1 MSSTL
6 INLWWNPS
14 KTLEKT
20 YKYHWKFKLNG
31 GGRKREKKGEKYWEN
46 TLVMKVYKPNIRFFH
61 LWKGNKFAETKLYK
75 EKQIKAIIKL
85 GNILSGIK
93 LW

>member
-75 EKQIKAIIKL
+75 EKQIKAIVIL
-85 GNILSGIK
+85 GVWKYIS
-93 LW
+93 